1 MNLISSSLSLFGS
14 LLISI
19 IYLLF
24 KEEKELK
31 NKYYFKFVIFLN
43 MPAIM
48 YFIGILLYHNSYIT
62 GEKKEKSLLCTIQGF
77 IVNFTNLS

>member
-24 KEEKELK
+24 KEEKEFK
-31 NKYYFKFVIFLN
+31 NKYYFKLVLFLN
-43 MPAIM
+43 MPAII
-48 YFIGILLYHNSYIT
+48 YFIGILLYNPYIT
-62 GEKKEKSLLCTIQGF
+62 GEKMKKTLLCTIQGF
-77 IVNFTNLS
+77 IVNFTTLS